1 MKMRRDEDFAAEL
14 DAHIEAH
21 IQDNLR
27 AGMTPEQARR
37 TALIRLGGMA
47 QAQELHRRARSLAW
61 LDDARD
67 DVRYAWRTLR
77 RSPGFSATAV
87 TVIALGIAATTAA
100 FTVLD
105 YALLRPLPFPE
116 PDRLVR

>member
-1 MKMRRDEDFAAEL
+1 MTMRRDEDFAAQL

-27 AGMTPEQARR
+27 AGMTPEEARR
-37 TALIRLGGMA
+37 ATLIRLGGVV
-47 QAQELHRRARSLAW
+47 QAQELHRRARSRIW

-67 DVRYAWRTLR
+67 DMRYAWRTLR
-77 RSPGFSATAV
+77 RSPGFAATAV

-105 YALLRPLPFPE
+105 HVLLRPLPFPE
-116 PDRLVR
+116 PQR